1 VKTTIRLAVLTAL
14 GLALGIPAAKA
25 QAASLPHVDLQ
36 RLALDPAARGSLVV
50 GDGEVAPT
58 GEYRFGVAFEYESQP
73 LILQPSGAF
82 TGNGLPTVSSS
93 RAAVVN
99 DRFTLNLGVG
109 YTIWERLELS
119 VKLPVVGYQTV
130 QGLQQV
136 GIASPQAAGLGTPTL
151 GLRYGLLRESD
162 DEDGSIPLSLAIAA
176 DVLTPWGASSALAG
190 SDSTAIATRLEL
202 GRRFG
207 GIVVAAQGGALF
219 RTKTIAISPEE
230 PLGNELHAGLAL
242 ASTGK
247 LRVEVAAR
255 AIYDL
260 SNDRKN
266 LIETIGLRYA
276 FGRYE
281 LFALGGPGLGHLA
294 GTPTWLGMI
303 GFAMGANTAERPVH
317 VAAVQPAPAP
327 AVAPAPPPEPPEPPP
342 PPPAAVAIRPHD
354 PCSPGE
360 AHTPA
365 QCPFHDD
372 DADGIPNG
380 LDVCPLVAGVKELQG
395 CAPVDSDGDG
405 IPDHLDRCPTVAGIA
420 EFQGCP
426 APKKAE
432 LKGPRIELA
441 EAISFKRGNAV
452 DERSLT
458 LLDDVA
464 AVIQAHPDIS
474 AVRIEVHTDSR
485 GDAAVN
491 RQLSRRRANAVR
503 SYLIEKGIEPQR
515 LVASGFG
522 PDRPVTTNVT
532 AAGRRRN
539 RRVDFIATWGA
550 VLPPAEGGPV
560 AGVKQRAR

>member
-1 VKTTIRLAVLTAL
+1 MRITIRIALLTAF
-14 GLALGIPAAKA
+14 GLALGIPAARA
-25 QAASLPHVDLQ
+25 QVAPLPHVDLQ
-36 RLALDPAARGSLVV
+36 RLTLDPAARGSLVV

-58 GEYRFGVAFEYESQP
+58 GEYRFGAALEYESQP
-73 LILQPSGAF
+73 LILRPGGSY
-82 TGNGLPTVSSS
+82 TGNGLPVLSSS
-93 RAAVVN
+93 AAVVN

-136 GIASPQAAGLGTPTL
+136 GIASPQAVGLGTPTL

-202 GRRFG
+202 GHRFG

-260 SNDRKN
+260 SNDRKD

-317 VAAVQPAPAP
+317 VAAVLPAPAP
-327 AVAPAPPPEPPEPPP
+327 AVAPAPLPEPPPP
-342 PPPAAVAIRPHD
+342 PPPAAVAIRPPD

-365 QCPFHDD
+365 QCPFLDD

-380 LDVCPLVAGVKELQG
+380 LDSCPLVAGIKELQG

-405 IPDHLDRCPTVAGIA
+405 IADHLDRCPKVAGVA
-420 EFQGCP
+420 EYDGCP
-426 APKKAE
+426 APKLAE
-432 LKGPRIELA
+432 LKGPKIEIA
-441 EAISFKRGNAV
+441 EAIYFKWGDAAV
-452 DERSLT
+452 QERSHG
-458 LLDDVA
+458 LLDDVV
-464 AVIQAHPDIS
+464 AVIKAHPEIKL
-474 AVRIEVHTDSR
+474 VRVEGHSDNS

-491 RQLSRRRANAVR
+491 RKLSRKRANAVR
-503 SYLIEKGIEPQR
+503 SYLVEKGIDPQR
-515 LVASGFG
+515 LVAKGFG
-522 PDRPVTTNVT
+522 PDRPVTTNLT

-539 RRVDFIATWGA
+539 RRVDFFTTWRAVRPPEEGA
-550 VLPPAEGGPV
+550 V
-560 AGVKQRAR
+560 AGVKQRVR